1 MGRTVIE
8 FFEYLVISSVYLYFR
23 TNMIITMNSL
33 VRKNTFFEYD
43 NRNHLF
49 KFSVVYIA
57 GDYAYIMWDRNMD
70 FMGKNA
76 RYITQEIQ
84 GTG

>member
-1 MGRTVIE
+1 
-8 FFEYLVISSVYLYFR
+8 
-23 TNMIITMNSL
+23 MIIPVNSL
-33 VRKNTFFEYD
+33 VQKRRLSLIKYDRRK
-43 NRNHLF
+43 HLF
-49 KFSVVYIA
+49 KLSVVYIA

-84 GTG
+84 GTGS